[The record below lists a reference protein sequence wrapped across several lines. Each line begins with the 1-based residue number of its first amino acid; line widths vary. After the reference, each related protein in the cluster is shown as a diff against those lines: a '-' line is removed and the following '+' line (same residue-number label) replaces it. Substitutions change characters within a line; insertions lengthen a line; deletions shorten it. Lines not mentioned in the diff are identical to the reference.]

1 MASCRLRAALF
12 LAAACVAGPA
22 LAHPDHED
30 GHPPEND
37 EITMIAPSA
46 SIAAQSLDAQRFG
59 DWGVDLAAKDRAVK
73 PGDDF
78 FRFVGGTW
86 MRQYQLPADRP
97 MFGSFNALDELSQA
111 RVRDIIQS
119 AAKDPNASADLK
131 KVGDMYAAFMD
142 ERAVN
147 RAGIA
152 PLRPVLDRIRAV
164 QTRDQVVAEFGRSV
178 QDGGASPFSAWIGQD
193 RKNPDIYAL
202 TMVQSGLALPDRD
215 FYLED
220 GERFKAAR
228 AAYATMLEEL
238 FTLAGEANGKAK
250 AAQVLALETEIARA
264 HWTRADSRDRDKT
277 YNRMTLAQLQ
287 DYAPGVNWRV
297 LMAARG
303 VQLPADG
310 LVVSQNTAVQ
320 ALAKLVADTPVETWR
335 TYLLAGKL
343 RTAAP
348 MLSQPFQDAHF
359 RLYGKTLRGLE
370 QPQERWRRGVDQ
382 VNGALGDAVGEVFVA
397 RYFPPEAK
405 AAMDSLVSN
414 VSAAMGRRLDALTW
428 MSAET
433 KARAHE
439 KLTGFGLKI
448 GYPTVWKSYGG
459 LEIRRN
465 DPLGN
470 AWRASAFEW
479 RTDVAKLG
487 QPVDKREWFMTPQTV
502 NAYYSPQMN
511 EIVFPAAILQPPF
524 FDPKADPAVNYG
536 AIGGVIGHEI
546 SHGFDDQGRKSDAR
560 GVERDWW
567 TAEDGQRFVA
577 ISDKLVAQYNAFCPL
592 EGQCVNG
599 RVALGENIADLAGLT
614 VALDAYRASL
624 GGKPSPVIDGL
635 TGEQRVFLGWAQVW
649 RSVMRDAE
657 LSRRLATGPH
667 SPPEFRV
674 NGVVRNI
681 DAWYEAF
688 GVKPGDKLYVP
699 PEERVRLW

>member
-1 MASCRLRAALF
+1 MAALRLRAALF
-12 LAAACVAGPA
+12 LAAACLAGPV
-22 LAHPDHED
+22 LAHPHHED
-30 GHPPEND
+30 GQPPEND

-46 SIAAQSLDAQRFG
+46 AVAAQSLEAVRFG
-59 DWGVDLAAKDRAVK
+59 DWGVDLAAKDKAVK
-73 PGDDF
+73 PGDDS
-78 FRFVGGTW
+78 FRHVGGAW
-86 MRQYQLPADRP
+86 MRDYQLPADRS
-97 MFGSFNALDELSQA
+97 MFGAFNALDELSQA

-119 AAKDPNASADLK
+119 AARDPSASADLK

-152 PLRPVLDRIRAV
+152 PLRPVLERIRAV
-164 QTRDQVVAEFGRSV
+164 QTRDQVVAEFGRTRL
-178 QDGGASPFSAWIGQD
+178 DGGAAPFSSWIGQD
-193 RKNPDIYAL
+193 RKAPDRYAVNL
-202 TMVQSGLALPDRD
+202 VQSGLALPDRD

-228 AAYATMLEEL
+228 AAYLVMLERL
-238 FTLAGEANGKAK
+238 FALAGEPNGKAK
-250 AAQVLALETEIARA
+250 AQAVLALETEIARA
-264 HWTRADSRDRDKT
+264 HWTRAESRDRDKT

-297 LMAARG
+297 LMAAWG
-303 VQLPADG
+303 VQVPADG
-310 LVVSQNTAVQ
+310 VVVSQNTAYQ
-320 ALAKLVADTPVETWR
+320 RLARLVADTPVETWR

-343 RTAAP
+343 RSAAP

-359 RLYGKTLRGLE
+359 QLYGKTLRGLE
-370 QPQERWRRGVDQ
+370 KPQERWRRAVDQ
-382 VNGALGDAVGEVFVA
+382 VNGALGDAVGQVYVA
-397 RYFPPEAK
+397 RYFPPESK
-405 AAMDSLVSN
+405 AAIDSLVSN

-428 MSAET
+428 MSADT

-439 KLTGFGLKI
+439 KLAGFGLKI
-448 GYPTVWKSYGG
+448 GYPTVWDSYDD
-459 LEIRRN
+459 LEIRRG

-470 AWRASAFEW
+470 AMRAGWAEW
-479 RTDVAKLG
+479 RKDVARLG
-487 QPVDKREWFMTPQTV
+487 QPVDRREWFMTPQTV

-546 SHGFDDQGRKSDAR
+546 SHGFDDQGRKSDAA

-592 EGQCVNG
+592 PGQCVNG

-624 GGKPSPVIDGL
+624 NGKPSPVIDGL

-674 NGVVRNI
+674 NGVVRNM

-688 GVKPGDKLYVP
+688 GVQPGDKLYVA
-699 PEERVRLW
+699 PEDRVRLW

>member
-1 MASCRLRAALF
+1 MAASRLRAALF
-12 LAAACVAGPA
+12 LAAACLAGPA
-22 LAHPDHED
+22 LAHPHHDD
-30 GHPPEND
+30 GQPPEND

-46 SIAAQSLDAQRFG
+46 AVAAQSLEAVRFG
-59 DWGVDLAAKDRAVK
+59 AWGVDLAAKDKAVK

-78 FRFVGGTW
+78 FRHVGGTW
-86 MRQYQLPADRP
+86 MRDYQLPADRS
-97 MFGSFNALDELSQA
+97 MFGAFNALDELSQA

-119 AAKDPNASADLK
+119 AARDPSASADLK

-152 PLRPVLDRIRAV
+152 PLRPVLERIRAV
-164 QTRDQVVAEFGRSV
+164 QTRDQIVAEFGRTRL
-178 QDGGASPFSAWIGQD
+178 DGGAAPFSSWIGQD
-193 RKNPDIYAL
+193 RKAPDRYAINL
-202 TMVQSGLALPDRD
+202 VQSGLALPDRD

-228 AAYATMLEEL
+228 AAYVAMLERL
-238 FTLAGEANGKAK
+238 FALAGEPDGKAK
-250 AAQVLALETEIARA
+250 AQAVLALETEIARA
-264 HWTRADSRDRDKT
+264 HWTRAESRDRDKT

-287 DYAPGVNWRV
+287 EYAPGVNWRV
-297 LMAARG
+297 LMAAWG
-303 VQLPADG
+303 VQVPADG
-310 LVVSQNTAVQ
+310 VVVSQNTAYQ
-320 ALAKLVADTPVETWR
+320 RLARLVADTPVETWR

-343 RTAAP
+343 RSAAP

-359 RLYGKTLRGLE
+359 QLYGKTLRGLE
-370 QPQERWRRGVDQ
+370 KPQERWRRAVDQ
-382 VNGALGDAVGEVFVA
+382 VNGALGDAVGQVYVA
-397 RYFPPEAK
+397 RYFPPESK
-405 AAMDSLVSN
+405 AAIDSLVSN

-428 MSAET
+428 MSADT

-439 KLTGFGLKI
+439 KLAGFGLKI
-448 GYPTVWKSYGG
+448 GYPTVWDSYDD
-459 LEIRRN
+459 LEIRRG

-470 AWRASAFEW
+470 AMRAGWAEW
-479 RTDVAKLG
+479 RKDVARLG
-487 QPVDKREWFMTPQTV
+487 QPVDRREWFMTPQTV

-546 SHGFDDQGRKSDAR
+546 SHGFDDQGRKSDAA

-592 EGQCVNG
+592 PGQCVNG

-624 GGKPSPVIDGL
+624 NGKPSPVIDGL

-674 NGVVRNI
+674 NGVVRNM

-688 GVKPGDKLYVP
+688 GVQPGDKLYVA
-699 PEERVRLW
+699 PEDRVRLW